1 VQVKKINC
9 RSKFFHYPVLQAGCR
24 NLFAIIFLLF
34 LTAMLPYNNVTAQ
47 TKFTDADISTSYDEI
62 PVTVSI
68 EAYGSITLNVIYTGD
83 NLLYINVE
91 ELFKKLKI
99 NCTVSSSGDSINGF
113 TENESKPYLIDY
125 NLRQIKAGN
134 KIWDNPK
141 GVVKETGIIYLES
154 SLFAQTFGITVTF
167 NLRSL
172 TCFLKSNFEL
182 PLIKEL
188 RIEKMRK
195 NSSKVKGIIKADTAL
210 NRNYHLFKLGVADWS
225 FTTTQVPQT
234 QALTR
239 FNLGIGGELFFGQA
253 DISYNYNS
261 QFKFDNRQLNY
272 QWRWVGNDKKFI
284 KQAQAGK
291 IYPGTVSFINAP
303 VIGGVIRN
311 TPTTVRKATGYYTIN
326 EITEPNWTVELYINN
341 QLVDYTTADASGRY
355 IFKVPIVYGYTTV
368 QLKYYGPAG
377 EERSE
382 ERTLNTAFSLMPSKE
397 FEYGLTAGVL
407 QDSLGSRM
415 GKAEFNYGVNTSLT
429 IGGGMEYLSSIPGN
443 PAIPFAKITLQP
455 FNKLVINGEYAHSVK
470 TRVLVNYYFKK
481 NAFLEIGYARFKE
494 GQMATPF
501 NALRELKAKLFI
513 PLKYKTV
520 SGYATI
526 DYSGLGY
533 KHYNY
538 KQATFIFSAY
548 YKKFNATS
556 TTVLNRLPQEDVYAI
571 SGRSAML
578 LSFRLKKGLSIRPS
592 ATVNLDEKN
601 ILLYGAEIEKRIKT
615 GAFSISYQ
623 KNILYNDYTLGLGL
637 KYDFK
642 FMRTSLSSLVNKHS
656 GTISQNAQ
664 GSLAFGSGNKY
675 VHASQLSTTGKGGI
689 SLYPFLDINQN
700 GIFDKGEH
708 MVKLTA
714 VKVMSNDVIFNDKD
728 SIIRIAG
735 LYAFTRYNL
744 QFNDRDLENISWRF
758 KNHIYDVLI
767 DPNQFKRVD
776 IPVIAMGEING
787 MVYMNANNTLKGI
800 ARVLVKIYEKNS
812 LNPIAE
818 TLSETDGYIQYLGLK
833 PGEYTVGIDSLQLNK
848 LGLLATPSKINF
860 TIKPA
865 EQGDIAGPVNFILK
879 KEEVI
884 EMPAKEKIKQ

>member
-1 VQVKKINC
+1 VKKINC
-9 RSKFFHYPVLQAGCR
+9 HSKFFHYPVLKAGCR
-24 NLFAIIFLLF
+24 NLFAIIFLSF
-34 LTAMLPYNNVTAQ
+34 LTTILPYNNVNAQ
-47 TKFTDADISTSYDEI
+47 TKFTDADISTGYDEI

-99 NCTVSSSGDSINGF
+99 NCTVSLSGDSITGF
-113 TENESKPYLIDY
+113 TEKESKPYLIDY
-125 NLRQIKAGN
+125 NLRQIKASN
-134 KIWDNPK
+134 KIWDNRK
-141 GVVKETGIIYLES
+141 GVIKETGIIYLES
-154 SLFAQTFGITVTF
+154 SLFAETFGVTATF
-167 NLRSL
+167 NFRSL

-195 NSSKVKGIIKADTAL
+195 NLSKVKGTIKADTAL
-210 NRNYHLFKLGVADWS
+210 NRHYHLFKFGVADWS
-225 FTTTQVPQT
+225 FATTQIT
-234 QALTR
+234 QAQTLNR

-272 QWRWVGNDKKFI
+272 QWRWIDNDKKFI

-291 IYPGTVSFINAP
+291 IYPNTLAFINAP
-303 VIGGVIRN
+303 VVGTVIRN

-326 EITEPNWTVELYINN
+326 EITEPNWMVELYINN
-341 QLVDYTTADASGRY
+341 QLVDYTTADALGRY
-355 IFKVPIVYGYTTV
+355 IFKVPIVYGYTTL

-407 QDSLGSRM
+407 QDSLSSRM

-429 IGGGMEYLSSIPGN
+429 IGAGVEYLSSIPGN

-455 FNKLVINGEYAHSVK
+455 FNKLVINGQYAHSVK
-470 TRVLVNYYFKK
+470 TQVLVNYYFKK
-481 NAFLEIGYARFKE
+481 NAFLEIDYFRFKE
-494 GQMATPF
+494 GQLATPF

-513 PLKYKTV
+513 PLKYKMV

-533 KHYNY
+533 KNYNY
-538 KQATFIFSAY
+538 KQATFIFSGY
-548 YKKFNATS
+548 YKKFSATS
-556 TTVLNRLPQEDVYAI
+556 TTVLNRLPYEDSYTIFGKSAI
-571 SGRSAML
+571 L
-578 LSFRLKKGLSIRPS
+578 FSFRLQKGLSIRPS
-592 ATVNLDEKN
+592 ATVNLNEKN
-601 ILLYGAEIEKRIKT
+601 ILLYGAEIEKRIKK
-615 GAFSISYQ
+615 GIFSISYQ
-623 KNILYNDYTLGLGL
+623 KNILYNDYTMGLGL
-637 KYDFK
+637 KYDLK
-642 FMRTSLSSLVNKHS
+642 FMRTGLSSLINKHS
-656 GTISQNAQ
+656 VTTSQNAQ

-675 VHASQLSTTGKGGI
+675 IHANQLSAAGKGGI

-700 GIFDKGEH
+700 GIFDKGER

-714 VKVMSNDVIFNDKD
+714 VKVMSSNVIFNDKD
-728 SIIRIAG
+728 SIIRIPG

-758 KNHIYDVLI
+758 KNHTYDVLI

-787 MVYMNANNTLKGI
+787 MVYMNTNNTLKGI
-800 ARVLVKIYEKNS
+800 ARILVKIYEKNS
-812 LNPIAE
+812 LTPIAE
-818 TLSETDGYIQYLGLK
+818 TLSEPDGYMQYLGLK
-833 PGEYTVGIDSLQLNK
+833 PGEYTASVDAAQLNK
-848 LGLLATPSKINF
+848 LGLLASPSVINF
-860 TIKPA
+860 TIKST
-865 EQGDIAGPVNFILK
+865 EEGDVAGPVNFILK
-879 KEEVI
+879 KEEKI
-884 EMPAKEKIKQ
+884 EMPVKEAIK